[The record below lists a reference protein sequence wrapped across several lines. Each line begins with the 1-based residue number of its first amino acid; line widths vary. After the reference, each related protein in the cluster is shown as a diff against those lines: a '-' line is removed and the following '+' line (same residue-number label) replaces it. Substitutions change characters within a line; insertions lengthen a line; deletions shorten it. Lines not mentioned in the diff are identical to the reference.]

1 MKNLIAIC
9 VLLMIGIGCK
19 KKVNN
24 QQTILVSQVTFKDVD
39 VATANKM
46 IAENKDLVILD
57 VRTPEETD
65 LGIIPNAIII
75 DYNAPDFDDKISI
88 LKKSTP
94 YLVYCRS
101 GVRSVGASN
110 KMIDAGFTDVTN
122 MQGGY
127 NEWSK

>member
-9 VLLMIGIGCK
+9 VLLIIGLGCK
-19 KKVNN
+19 NKDAHP
-24 QQTILVSQVTFKDVD
+24 QSTLTFKDVD

-46 IAENKDLVILD
+46 IAENSDLVILD
-57 VRTPEETD
+57 VRTPEETE
-65 LGIIPNAIII
+65 LGIIPNAVVI
-75 DYNAPDFDDKISI
+75 DYNAPDFDAKLSI

-110 KMIDAGFTDVTN
+110 KMIAAGFTDVTN
-122 MQGGY
+122 MKGGY
-127 NEWSK
+127 NAWMEK